1 MEYKIYKTIEKFHLI
16 KSPGKIV
23 IACSGGPDSMAL
35 LNIMNNLKESLGITL
50 HVMHLNHLSRG
61 AEAEK
66 DAEFVKESCRKL
78 ALPFTLYTF
87 NVPLYARRQKISFEE
102 AGRKVRLHYYK
113 KALSETGSSVAA
125 TAHTLDD
132 HVETILMRILQGTG
146 PSGIRGILPSR
157 RHLISPLIN
166 TTKKEI
172 IEYLMENKIDF
183 RVDESNLSATYFRNK
198 IRHILLPLIEKEF
211 NPGIR
216 QSLARMAQWWQEE
229 EEYWD
234 KKVSET
240 STIVTIA
247 GKSAQIKISG
257 FNSLEIPLKKRLF
270 RHALQAV
277 KGNLEDITFSHLG
290 SLLELAGKESGS
302 KISLPGRISAEVE
315 FDNLVIRRSM
325 TKTKLPD
332 VPLPVPGT
340 VEIPFWNLKIISEII
355 KYPPMDWT
363 SDSFHAY
370 IDRNTIKG
378 NLTLRARKPGDIIMP
393 LGMGGRKKI
402 KELLM
407 EYRIPASQRESV
419 PIICD
424 EEKILWVAGVRLD
437 ERAKVTSKTKEIL
450 HLKVDKGE

>member
-1 MEYKIYKTIEKFHLI
+1 MEYKIHRTIEKYHLT
-16 KSPGKIV
+16 KPSDKVV

-35 LNIMNNLKESLGITL
+35 LNILNNLKESLGITL

-61 AEAEK
+61 AESEK
-66 DAEFVKESCRKL
+66 DAEFVSKFCKKL

-113 KALSETGSSVAA
+113 KALKETGASVAA

-146 PSGIRGILPSR
+146 PSGIRGILPAR

-166 TTKKEI
+166 ITKKEI

-183 RVDESNLSATYFRNK
+183 QVDESNLSAAYVRNK
-198 IRHILLPLIEKEF
+198 IRHVLLPLIEKEF
-211 NPGIR
+211 NPNIR
-216 QSLARMAQWWQEE
+216 QNLARMAQWWQEE

-234 KKVSET
+234 KKVKEASM
-240 STIVTIA
+240 IA
-247 GKSAQIKISG
+247 AIIGKSAQIKISE
-257 FNSLEIPLKKRLF
+257 FNLLEKPLKKRLL
-270 RHALQAV
+270 RYALQAV
-277 KGNLEDITFSHLG
+277 KGNLEDITFSHLS
-290 SLLELAGKESGS
+290 SLLELAEKESGS
-302 KISLPGRISAEVE
+302 KIALPGRISAGVE
-315 FDNLVIRRSM
+315 FENLIIKRSM
-325 TKTKLPD
+325 AKTKLPE
-332 VPLPVPGT
+332 VPLAIPGV
-340 VEIPFWNLKIISEII
+340 VEIPSWNLKIISEII

-363 SDSFHAY
+363 SDSLHAY
-370 IDRNTIKG
+370 IDRNKIKG
-378 NLTLRARKPGDIIMP
+378 SLTLRARKPGDIIMP
-393 LGMGGRKKI
+393 LGMEGRKKI
-402 KELLM
+402 KEILM

-437 ERAKVTSKTKEIL
+437 ERVKVTSKTKEIL